1 MALDARVVLHDPN
14 VAEDK
19 LPRLAIR
26 PYPAQYITSWAMTD
40 GTMITFRPIRPEDE
54 PLMVK
59 FHESLSDRS
68 VYLRFFHPMLL
79 GQRVAHERLARICFN
94 DYDRELA
101 LVAERKNPATGEREI
116 IAVGRLSKTRGVD
129 EARFSMLI
137 SDAYQ
142 GRGLGAELLRNLL
155 SVARREKL
163 RRITAAITSDNVAMQ
178 SVARKLGFR
187 LEAGEGAMM
196 TAIIDLG

>member
-1 MALDARVVLHDPN
+1 M
-14 VAEDK
+14 K
-19 LPRLAIR
+19 
-26 PYPAQYITSWAMTD
+26 D
-40 GTMITFRPIRPEDE
+40 GTPIMFRPIRPEDE

-59 FHESLSDRS
+59 FHENLSDRS
-68 VYLRFFHPMLL
+68 VYLRFLHPMLL

-101 LVAERKNPATGEREI
+101 LVAEHKNPATGEREI
-116 IAVGRLSKTRGVD
+116 IAVGRLSKVRGAE

-142 GRGLGAELLRNLL
+142 GGGLGSELLRNLL
-155 SVARREKL
+155 SVARQEKL
-163 RRITAAITSDNVAMQ
+163 RRVTAAITSDNVAMQ

-187 LEAGEGAMM
+187 LEAGEGSMM
-196 TAIIDLG
+196 TAVIDLT

>member
-1 MALDARVVLHDPN
+1 
-14 VAEDK
+14 
-19 LPRLAIR
+19 
-26 PYPAQYITSWAMTD
+26 QYITSWTMRD
-40 GTMITFRPIRPEDE
+40 GTPITFRPIRPEDE
-54 PLMVK
+54 PLIVK

-68 VYLRFFHPMLL
+68 VYLRFLHPMLL

-116 IAVGRLSKTRGVD
+116 IAVGRLSKTRGAD

-142 GRGLGAELLRNLL
+142 GRGLGSELLRNLL
-155 SVARREKL
+155 SVARQEKL

-187 LEAGEGAMM
+187 LEAREGSMM
-196 TAIIDLG
+196 TAVIDLT